1 MLLLAR
7 RSGGPSH
14 QLSRGG
20 GLGGAES
27 QSKRGAWAV
36 TVKSRVRF
44 PSGVIAEGE
53 IVGAE
58 VRWVKSSIVPWRRP
72 RKRKDGR
79 DSAQK
84 RGSERHKNACGGER
98 GRSNGVVPAR
108 LPRAVVQRHQIVA
121 LSSLGYRAVASDLR
135 GFGDTEALSSA
146 SSYTC
151 FHMVGDMVALIETLG
166 VDQVFLVAHDWGARG
181 RARRR
186 MRLRGR
192 RGGRESTRERWRS
205 RRRKRKG
212 EYRRERS
219 REGRAARVQ
228 FKTIKTC
235 ALTDSLQ
242 IISNLCFCF
251 CFCFCF
257 WSCTCSTMELT
268 EEQLQQVEANRAAA
282 IAKRKAFLQSKSQHQ
297 HQQQHSESEKTIINN
312 NNNNPW
318 HLFKCQKF
326 PLPPRPQPSKFL
338 ASLQICSPD
347 SFSVTPLPLPNFPF
361 PGHQHSL
368 ATLNSILTHVTPSH
382 YTQTTEGAKACV
394 FKLSEYRHVL
404 RLLKAAAPPLHV
416 QEIPWATFNVV
427 ERLSHSFAV
436 GRWTPLLP
444 EHLPDD
450 EVDRLVGKLPRTL
463 RDSLLPF
470 QHDGLRFALRRGGRC
485 LIADDMGL
493 GKTLQGIAIAGCFM
507 DEGPILVV
515 CPAVLR
521 YSWAEELERW
531 LPFCLPADIHLDYV
545 NGSVVGGAESF
556 LGLQSACSV
565 ITGMHMGGFNWLEE
579 RRKAKEGKE
588 RERRGRKDLIFGHLD
603 NPVYLTRSPKV
614 VVISYTMLHRLRKSI
629 LEREWALL
637 IVDESHHVRCTK
649 KTEPGEIKAVLDVA
663 SKVKR
668 IILLSGTPSLSRPG
682 LLGKTKYE
690 FAKTYCD
697 LKYIKGIQGKYFA
710 GDHLCY
716 SHTLIRRLKEHVLQ
730 QLPPKRRQ
738 IIRLLLK
745 RSDIVAAKAAVGVMN
760 IDASERACEDMS
772 TENLDEPDGKLSYQE
787 LGIAKLSGFYE
798 WLALHPIIEVSENA
812 SKMIIFAHHHK
823 VLDGVQAFICEKGIS
838 FVRIDGNTL
847 ARDRQSAVVS
857 FRSSPEVKIAIIGI
871 LAAGF
876 GLDFSAAQDVVFL
889 DLPQCPT
896 LMLQA
901 EDRAHRRGQ
910 TNAVNVYIFC
920 AKDTLDES
928 HWKNL
933 NKSLQRVSCT
943 TDGKYDAKKE
953 IEVEGISYLDS
964 SLKSDNWDGQS
975 SCKDAL
981 SEIGLDKQPSAVNSN
996 ESEAK
1001 QDNKSDEGTS
1011 FVNISTQSSNITAD
1025 NVSCQDLGKASDLG
1039 GICDVDV
1046 FDVVERCPQKS
1057 FEGKEQLQ
1065 DMKSDS
1071 TTEADDNQSVHP
1083 VEADRQCSNKVDF
1096 LRFEVS
1102 PYTGRIHLY
1111 TCILGTD
1118 ERPRP
1123 LHENFRPEELE
1134 LLSSVAVNEQQ
1145 GHDENQKIESL
1156 SVKENPACRSTLL
1169 AFAEEWKN
1177 LRSIERRKLLGKPL
1191 QLPLAV
1197 ELCYLSESNN
1207 HNSKGLLNGG
1217 SKRRKTPLMDI
1228 SCPLPSDAVW
1238 RKVYLRSG
1246 RGKKEKE
1253 YTQGWS
1259 LTDEPL
1265 CKLCQKQC
1273 LGHNARTPEFFED
1286 LFCNLVCY
1294 EEYRMRTSNR
1304 FLREELF
1311 KIEHGVCTNC
1321 QLDCHKLV
1329 EDIRPLSL
1337 ERRQEYIEKV
1347 APNVAKRKNMLEKL
1361 ANEPIE
1367 GNAWH
1372 ADHIV
1377 PVIPRVSV
1385 PLLSAQP
1392 SLLQASLFSCVR
1404 AALIAAPCP
1413 SLSSLNRRA
1422 P

>member
-1 MLLLAR
+1 
-7 RSGGPSH
+7 
-14 QLSRGG
+14 
-20 GLGGAES
+20 
-27 QSKRGAWAV
+27 
-36 TVKSRVRF
+36 
-44 PSGVIAEGE
+44 
-53 IVGAE
+53 
-58 VRWVKSSIVPWRRP
+58 
-72 RKRKDGR
+72 
-79 DSAQK
+79 
-84 RGSERHKNACGGER
+84 
-98 GRSNGVVPAR
+98 
-108 LPRAVVQRHQIVA
+108 
-121 LSSLGYRAVASDLR
+121 
-135 GFGDTEALSSA
+135 
-146 SSYTC
+146 
-151 FHMVGDMVALIETLG
+151 
-166 VDQVFLVAHDWGARG
+166 
-181 RARRR
+181 
-186 MRLRGR
+186 
-192 RGGRESTRERWRS
+192 
-205 RRRKRKG
+205 
-212 EYRRERS
+212 
-219 REGRAARVQ
+219 
-228 FKTIKTC
+228 
-235 ALTDSLQ
+235 
-242 IISNLCFCF
+242 
-251 CFCFCF
+251 
-257 WSCTCSTMELT
+257 MELS

-282 IAKRKAFLQSKSQHQ
+282 MAKRKAFLESKAK
-297 HQQQHSESEKTIINN
+297 QQPQRENTT

-318 HLFKCQKF
+318 HLFKCQKL
-326 PLPPRPQPSKFL
+326 PLSPKPQPPKFL
-338 ASLQICSPD
+338 ARLQICSPD

-368 ATLNSILTHVTPSH
+368 ATLTNILSHVTPSH
-382 YTQTTEGAKACV
+382 FTQTAEGAKACV
-394 FKLSEYRHVL
+394 FHLADYRHVL
-404 RLLKAAAPPLHV
+404 RPLKAAAEALQV
-416 QEIPWATFNVV
+416 EEIPWATFNVV
-427 ERLSHSFAV
+427 ERLSHSFAA

-444 EHLPDD
+444 EHLPED
-450 EVDRLVGKLPRTL
+450 EVERLVAKLPATL
-463 RDSLLPF
+463 RAALLPF
-470 QHDGLRFALRRGGRC
+470 QHDGLRFALRRGARC

-493 GKTLQGIAIAGCFM
+493 GKTLQGIAVAGCFM
-507 DEGPILVV
+507 DEGPVLVV

-531 LPFCLPADIHLDYV
+531 LPFCLPADIHLV
-545 NGSVVGGAESF
+545 
-556 LGLQSACSV
+556 
-565 ITGMHMGGFNWLEE
+565 
-579 RRKAKEGKE
+579 
-588 RERRGRKDLIFGHLD
+588 FGHLD

-614 VVISYTMLHRLRKSI
+614 VVISYTMLHRLRKSM

-668 IILLSGTPSLSRPG
+668 IILLSGTPSLSRPYDIYNQINMLWPG

-697 LKYIKGIQGKYFA
+697 LKYMKGIQGKYFA
-710 GDHLCY
+710 DY
-716 SHTLIRRLKEHVLQ
+716 SKGVRLEELNVLLKQTVMIRRLKEHVLL

-745 RSDIVAAKAAVGVMN
+745 RSDIVAAKTAVGVLN
-760 IDASERACEDMS
+760 IDASERASEDMS
-772 TENLDEPDGKLSYQE
+772 LENLDEPDGKLSYQE
-787 LGIAKLSGFYE
+787 LGIAKLSGFRE
-798 WLALHPIIEVSENA
+798 WLALHPIIEGSENA

-823 VLDGVQAFICEKGIS
+823 VLDGVQEFICEKGTS

-876 GLDFSAAQDVVFL
+876 GLDFSTAQDVVFL
-889 DLPQCPT
+889 ELPQCPT

-964 SLKSDNWDGQS
+964 SLKIDNCEEQS

-981 SEIGLDKQPSAVNSN
+981 GETQLATQPSEVNPN
-996 ESEAK
+996 ESEANQNDK
-1001 QDNKSDEGTS
+1001 TDEGTC
-1011 FVNISTQSSNITAD
+1011 VNNSTQSSNIMVD
-1025 NVSCQDLGKASDLG
+1025 NVSCQDLGKASGLDG
-1039 GICDVDV
+1039 TCGVDV
-1046 FDVVERCPQKS
+1046 FDAVEGFQKC
-1057 FEGKEQLQ
+1057 FEDKEQLK
-1065 DMKSDS
+1065 DMKSVS
-1071 TTEADDNQSVHP
+1071 TTEADDDQSVHP
-1083 VEADRQCSNKVDF
+1083 VETDGHCSNQVDF

-1118 ERPRP
+1118 ERPQP

-1134 LLSSVAVNEQQ
+1134 LLSSVADDEKQA
-1145 GHDENQKIESL
+1145 HDENQKIESV
-1156 SVKENPACRSTLL
+1156 SVKENPAYRSTLL

-1207 HNSKGLLNGG
+1207 HNNKGLLNGG
-1217 SKRRKTPLMDI
+1217 SRRRKTPLMEI

-1238 RKVYLRSG
+1238 RKVYLRNGIS
-1246 RGKKEKE
+1246 KKEKE

-1273 LGHNARTPEFFED
+1273 LENNARTPEYFED
-1286 LFCNLVCY
+1286 LFCSLVCY

-1304 FLREELF
+1304 YLREELF

-1329 EDIRPLSL
+1329 EYIRPLSL
-1337 ERRQEYIEKV
+1337 ERRREYIEKV
-1347 APNVAKRKNMLEKL
+1347 APNVAKRKSMLEKL
-1361 ANEPIE
+1361 LNEPTE

-1377 PVIPRVSV
+1377 PVYQGGGECKLENLRTLCVACHYDVTAAQCAERRIARAKARKQLKALMNSMKNDIKSAASSKIKDCRRLEDKEGNMPEDELLVEV
-1385 PLLSAQP
+1385 PGSAY
-1392 SLLQASLFSCVR
+1392 SLADS
-1404 AALIAAPCP
+1404 
-1413 SLSSLNRRA
+1413 
-1422 P
+1422 